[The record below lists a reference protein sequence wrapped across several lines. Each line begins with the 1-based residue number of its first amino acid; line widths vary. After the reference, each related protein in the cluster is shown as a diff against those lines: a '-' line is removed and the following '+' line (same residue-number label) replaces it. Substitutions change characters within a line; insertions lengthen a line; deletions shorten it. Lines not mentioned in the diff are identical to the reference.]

1 MEIDKEILSYYNTG
15 VEKDRLYTD
24 IFQLEKERTEEIIQ
38 RFLPESKIKIL
49 DVGGGTGHYSFWLKE
64 QAHEVHLVDPVRFN
78 IDEARNIARER
89 KNVPESIILA
99 EARDLPFEDNTFD
112 LILLMGPLYHLTRK
126 EERNEAL
133 KESLRVLKKGGR
145 MLAVGISRY
154 ASLFDGFFRNLI
166 KDPDF
171 FQIVESDIST
181 GQHRNFTNKLAYFT
195 TAYFHFPEELNM
207 EIREAGFL
215 TKEMIAIESFGWLIP
230 DFVKKWAME
239 DYQPLLLESIRRV
252 EKNMDLMSLSAHF
265 MVEAIKPG
273 N

>member
-15 VEKDRLYTD
+15 VEKGRLYTD

-38 RFLPESKIKIL
+38 RFLPDHKIKIL
-49 DVGGGTGHYSFWLKE
+49 DVGGGTGHYAFWLKE

-78 IDEARNIARER
+78 IDEAKKIAGER

-99 EARDLPFEDNTFD
+99 EARDLPFADDTFD
-112 LILLMGPLYHLTRK
+112 LILLMGPLYHLTKK
-126 EERNEAL
+126 EERKEAL
-133 KESLRVLKKGGR
+133 KESFRVLKPGGT

-171 FQIVESDIST
+171 FQIVEADIST

-195 TAYFHFPEELNM
+195 TAYFHFPDELNA
-207 EIREAGFL
+207 EILDAGF
-215 TKEMIAIESFGWLIP
+215 KAEDMIAIESFGWLIP
-230 DFVKKWAME
+230 DFVKKWAVE

-252 EKNMDLMSLSAHF
+252 EKNKDLMSMSAHF
-265 MVEAIKPG
+265 MVVAKKPE
-273 N
+273 